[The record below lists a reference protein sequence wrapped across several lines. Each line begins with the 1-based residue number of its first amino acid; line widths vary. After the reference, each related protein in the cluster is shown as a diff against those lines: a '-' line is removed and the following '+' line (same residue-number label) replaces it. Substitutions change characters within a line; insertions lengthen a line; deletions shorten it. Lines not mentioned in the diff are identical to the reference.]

1 MSYVQVRWY
10 FSIRC
15 LSSDEFY
22 QQFGIPLSFQTLA
35 LLSQFKSKL
44 TQAITETPE
53 NNAPEAEVE
62 DDEGW

>member
-1 MSYVQVRWY
+1 MSYVQVRY
-10 FSIRC
+10 FFSIKC
-15 LSSDEFY
+15 LSSDELY
-22 QQFGIPLSFQTLA
+22 QQFGISLSFQTLA

-53 NNAPEAEVE
+53 NSVPEADVE

>member
-1 MSYVQVRWY
+1 
-10 FSIRC
+10 
-15 LSSDEFY
+15 LDDLY
-22 QQFGIPLSFQTLA
+22 QQLSVFLSFQTLA

-53 NNAPEAEVE
+53 NSVPEAEVE